1 MEKARDHRYTLFS
14 WLLRLSFAGASL
26 AWMGLIFYLSSLSQ
40 DDAGRPLES
49 PVVSWLGVLRSY
61 AAHLV
66 LYGILASLV
75 QASIRSWTPAS
86 SYQLRWVLAVA
97 AFATLYGVSD
107 EYHQSLV
114 PGRYASILDM
124 LVNGVGAATAALGL
138 WLLAWTMRWRSA
150 SPVSH

>member
-1 MEKARDHRYTLFS
+1 
-14 WLLRLSFAGASL
+14 
-26 AWMGLIFYLSSLSQ
+26 MGWIFYLSSLSQ
-40 DDAGRPLES
+40 EDAGRPLES

-75 QASIRSWTPAS
+75 QASIRSWTPVAG
-86 SYQLRWVLAVA
+86 YQIRWVLAAA

-114 PGRYASILDM
+114 SGRYASILDM
-124 LVNGVGAATAALGL
+124 LVNGVGATMAALSL
-138 WLLAWTMRWRSA
+138 WLLTWTMRRRRRSA
-150 SPVSH
+150 VSH